1 MSRFNRIVTLYDV
14 EQQRNARGQVVGEL
28 ELPGRRV
35 YANQYSIGLTS
46 WAAGASKNLHADAVY
61 MVRSGEYHGET
72 RARVRDVAGN
82 DVEYEIEEVSDMGGS
97 TRLILRR
104 RLVNGQ

>member
-14 EQQRNARGQVVGEL
+14 EQQRNARGQVVGEM

-35 YANQYSIGLTS
+35 YANQYTIGLTS

-61 MVRSGEYHGET
+61 SVRSGEYRGEK
-72 RARVRDVAGN
+72 RARVADVTGN
-82 DVEYEIEEVSDMGGS
+82 MVEYEVEEVSEMGDS
-97 TRLILRR
+97 TRIILRR
-104 RLVNGQ
+104 RLVNG